1 MDECMAYA
9 TNIKPKAQKFIY
21 IYRPI
26 SPYIPIC
33 LPAPPH
39 IFLYL
44 FRTLVYLPT
53 SIYKRDMQRYR
64 ETYGD
69 IGRYGGA

>member
-1 MDECMAYA
+1 MVYA
-9 TNIKPKAQKFIY
+9 TNIKPKAQKYIY
-21 IYRPI
+21 IYLPM

-33 LPAPPH
+33 LPTPPH

-44 FRTLVYLPT
+44 FVTLVYLPT
-53 SIYKRDMQRYR
+53 SIYKMGIKRYR